1 MNRRELLAA
10 AAGGCLVPLSTR
22 ADATVMRHVPAIP
35 PNWRTIAME
44 ADAPQPDVNLSN
56 WRQSPHN
63 HRAFHH
69 LPSEIA
75 TARVRSGS
83 EGARFASSSK
93 SIEAFSLRLPNGSSM
108 GLEPFLAATSTDAMI
123 VLHDGRLVNEVYRN
137 SMEPDSRHIAMSATK
152 AVIGLLT
159 EILAADGAI
168 KLDRPITDYVPEVA
182 NSPYAAAGA
191 RDLLDM
197 RVAVLFDATQEQT
210 YARAVGWEPP
220 DHPNTD
226 IRSFLSRLSGPAW
239 ACGGGFTYHSAN
251 TDLLGWVIEKATSAK
266 VQDLLSE
273 KLWAPIASDD
283 AELTVDWD
291 GFARS
296 AGGLCATARD
306 LARLGQVVCLDGSS
320 GSAQIFPNHVVHGL
334 AADGDRKAW
343 SSGQWGESFAPI
355 SRGMSYRSG
364 WYTVDTD
371 PEILFAMGI
380 HGQNLFVDRKNKIVM
395 AKLSSW
401 PQPVDGRTMWLTHA
415 GFDEVRRRLQ
425 TS

>member
-1 MNRRELLAA
+1 MKIVSD
-10 AAGGCLVPLSTR
+10 GF
-22 ADATVMRHVPAIP
+22 
-35 PNWRTIAME
+35 
-44 ADAPQPDVNLSN
+44 APQTDVNLSN
-56 WRQSPHN
+56 WRQSPQN
-63 HRAFHH
+63 HHAFHH

-83 EGARFASSSK
+83 NGAWLPSSSK
-93 SIEAFSLRLPNGSSM
+93 SIEAFSLPLPNGSSM

-123 VLHDGRLVNEVYRN
+123 VLHDGQFVYEAYRN
-137 SMEPDSRHIAMSATK
+137 GMEPNSRHIAMSATK
-152 AVIGLLT
+152 AVIGLLA
-159 EILAADGAI
+159 EILAANGAI
-168 KLDRPITDYVPEVA
+168 KLDRPITAYVPEVA
-182 NSPYAAAGA
+182 NSPYAAARA

-197 RVAVLFDATQEQT
+197 RVAVLFDATQEKN
-210 YARAVGWEPP
+210 YARSVGWEPP
-220 DHPNTD
+220 GDPKTD
-226 IRSFLSRLSGPAW
+226 IRSFLSRLSGAAW

-251 TDLLGWVIEKATSAK
+251 TDLLGWVVERATSAK
-266 VQDLLSE
+266 LQDLLCE

-283 AELTVDWD
+283 AELTLDWD

-320 GSAQIFPNHVVHGL
+320 GSAQIFPNHIVHGL
-334 AADGDRKAW
+334 ATGGDRKAW

-355 SRGMSYRSG
+355 SRSMSYRSG

-380 HGQNLFVDRKNKIVM
+380 HGQNLFVDRKKKIVM
-395 AKLSSW
+395 AKFSSW

-415 GFDEVRRRLQ
+415 GFDEVRRCLR
-425 TS
+425 SS